1 MMRRVLAWILLA
13 GFVLLL
19 LNIVFFHVFQMQSAA
34 VYAIIAVW
42 FIFTNK
48 PLPSNKIIKTGESMG
63 GTGLE
68 SLSETQEEIEEL
80 QEEHSETIQ
89 ESSESKE

>member
-19 LNIVFFHVFQMQSAA
+19 LNIVFFHVFQMQSVA

-42 FIFTNK
+42 FIFSNK
-48 PLPSNKIIKTGESMG
+48 PLPSNKIIKTGENAG

-68 SLSETQEEIEEL
+68 NFSETQEDIEEFQGDGNENV
-80 QEEHSETIQ
+80 QETSEQ
-89 ESSESKE
+89 

>member
-19 LNIVFFHVFQMQSAA
+19 LNIVFFHVFQMQSVA

-42 FIFTNK
+42 FIFSNK
-48 PLPSNKIIKTGESMG
+48 PLPSNKIIKTGENG
-63 GTGLE
+63 EGTGLE
-68 SLSETQEEIEEL
+68 NLSETQEDIEEFQGDGNEKV
-80 QEEHSETIQ
+80 QETRNDD
-89 ESSESKE
+89 